1 MLPAPSEEQSAIVK
15 KVFNGTNIIVDA
27 VAGSGK
33 TTTILHIAKSQPH
46 SRILLVTYNKR
57 LKDETRQRVI
67 DCGINNL
74 EVHSY
79 HALCVKYYN
88 TAGSRDHGVLA
99 TIVQNMPPRRPLQ
112 FNIFILDEVQDMKP
126 LYFNFIV
133 KAINDNTQP
142 PEFIPMGDDDYDDF
156 DEPDDS
162 VELNQEDA
170 EFYMNLEPVIDNEDE
185 VISSDESDMTDRQKY
200 TNANEEDSQDIIEEI
215 NSIQEQGPNNTQIC
229 VFGDIRQNIYAFQS
243 SDDRYLSM
251 ADVMFDKLI
260 PGERKWEH
268 MKLQTSFRITNQIA
282 EFINN
287 CCLKEN
293 RLVAQKHGS
302 KPIYLICN
310 AFGNAIFKEVK
321 SYIDAGYGSSDI
333 FIIGPTIRKRTGP
346 MRNLENNLVQAG
358 YPCYVPISDD
368 AKLDPQ
374 DIDGKIVFSTI
385 HQVKGL
391 ERKIVVLFNFD
402 DTYFTYYNKDADP
415 NVCPNEIYVAMT
427 RAKEYLILVHH
438 NRNAYMPFLET
449 EKLQYAKVSKIGR
462 FNPKSST
469 KGSHTEMSVLDV
481 VRHIKLETI
490 TKISELIKWEKIQLI
505 PAKLL
510 QPECIK
516 IPTTVDGTIGTENVA
531 DINGTCLPA
540 LYELYHTGRVSIIDY
555 VYDNS
560 GKLSREHKT
569 KFKNLYKKYK
579 LKQMKTSDFLYVSNL
594 FQSLRSGYQFKIEQI
609 SNYNWL
615 PSTEVSKSLK
625 LLKKYVSPAA
635 KFESSIFGSM
645 EVYGIRRNIYGCI
658 DAIDHES
665 PLSDTATIWEF
676 KCVENL
682 GIDHILQLSIYAW
695 LLQQK
700 DKHDNKH
707 KKYKFYLL
715 NILKEELIEI
725 SPTSKFEE
733 AIMIILKEKL
743 KPVSRVSDVEFINGA
758 GVIA

>member
-15 KVFNGTNIIVDA
+15 EVFNGTNVIVDA

-33 TTTILHIAKSQPH
+33 TTTILHIAKSQPNA
-46 SRILLVTYNKR
+46 RILLVTYNKR

-88 TAGSRDHGVLA
+88 TAGNRDHGVLA
-99 TIVQNMPPRRPLQ
+99 TIIQNIPPRRPLQ

-142 PEFIPMGDDDYDDF
+142 TEFIPMDDDYDEIF
-156 DEPDDS
+156 DESDEF
-162 VELNQEDA
+162 VEMNHEDT
-170 EFYMNLEPVIDNEDE
+170 EFYMNLEHIIDDDDE
-185 VISSDESDMTDRQKY
+185 VFSSTDSDTIDC
-200 TNANEEDSQDIIEEI
+200 NANEEDSQENIVQ
-215 NSIQEQGPNNTQIC
+215 SPNNTQIC

-251 ADVMFDKLI
+251 ADIMFDKLI

-282 EFINN
+282 EFINR

-293 RLVAQKHGS
+293 RLIAQKNGS

-310 AFGNAIFKEVK
+310 AFGDTTFKEVK
-321 SYIDAGYGSSDI
+321 SYLATGYSPSDI
-333 FIIGPTIRKRTGP
+333 FIIGPTIRKRKGP

-368 AKLDPQ
+368 ARLDPQ

-402 DTYFTYYNKDADP
+402 DTYFTYYNKDANP
-415 NVCPNEIYVAMT
+415 LVCPNEIYVAIT

-438 NRNAYMPFLET
+438 NRNEYMPFLET
-449 EKLQYAKVSKIGR
+449 EELKYAQVTKIGR

-490 TKISELIKWEKIQLI
+490 TQVSELIKWEKIQLI
-505 PAKLL
+505 PTKFL
-510 QPECIK
+510 QPENIK

-531 DINGTCLPA
+531 DINGTCVPA
-540 LYELYHTGRVSIIDY
+540 LYELYHTGRSSMIDY
-555 VYDNS
+555 VHDNS
-560 GKLSREHKT
+560 GKLSRDHKT
-569 KFKNLYKKYK
+569 KFRNLYKKYK
-579 LKQMKTSDFLYVSNL
+579 INKMKTSDFLYVSNL

-609 SNYNWL
+609 ANYNWL
-615 PSTEVSKSLK
+615 SSSEVSKSLK
-625 LLKKYVSPAA
+625 LLKKYVSSSA
-635 KFESSIFGSM
+635 KFESPIFGSVD
-645 EVYGIRRNIYGCI
+645 VYGIQRNIYGCI

-665 PLSDTATIWEF
+665 PITDATTIWEF

-700 DKHDNKH
+700 DKQDDVD

-725 SPTSKFEE
+725 SPTSKFDE
-733 AIMIILKEKL
+733 AMMIILEEKL
-743 KPVSRVSDVEFINGA
+743 KPVSRMSDAEFINGA
-758 GVIA
+758 GLIA